1 MYMVWT
7 FKLYSCPSTG
17 NTQLLV
23 PHLDSPA
30 RMARVSSGYI
40 RQMTEERLLI
50 PGRNLTLM
58 DTVGQG
64 TGNPANSNSVKRN
77 LCLQENPQ
85 PFILYIVGMDKSN
98 PLLA

>member
-1 MYMVWT
+1 MRIRSIYMHGVD
-7 FKLYSCPSTG
+7 FKTVYSCPSSG
-17 NTQLLV
+17 NTRLFV
-23 PHLDSPA
+23 PHLDSAA
-30 RMARVSSGYI
+30 RMARISPQYI

-77 LCLQENPQ
+77 LCLQEHN
-85 PFILYIVGMDKSN
+85 
-98 PLLA
+98 